1 MEPLKSIAERYWIA
15 YYLVYVAMVGF
26 GIWRYRPLHETG
38 KDELYVLVA
47 VFALAAGAALLAAIL
62 LEVIGRMVLLIPA
75 EIKRLKELGRK
86 EGRIEGREQG
96 VKEGR
101 TKGRVEERQRILNA
115 VAQLGDQVPPEILKI
130 VQGEPDDRA

>member
-1 MEPLKSIAERYWIA
+1 MYVIA
-15 YYLVYVAMVGF
+15 VGF
-26 GIWRYRPLHETG
+26 GIWRYRPLQETG
-38 KDELYVLVA
+38 KDELYALVA
-47 VFALAAGAALLAAIL
+47 VFALAAGIALLAAIL

-86 EGRIEGREQG
+86 EGLE
-96 VKEGR
+96 EGR
-101 TKGRVEERQRILNA
+101 TVGRVEERQRILDE